1 MPETPAAIYRRRGLG
16 RAQAAIRRPCLIVV
30 DLSYGFTDPATP
42 LGCDAADAL
51 AATAE
56 LLRAAR
62 AHDVTRVFTRI
73 AYEDADREVAA
84 PFIEKIPA
92 LGALV
97 RGDRLSEIDA
107 AVAPQPGE
115 PVLTKLFASAFFG
128 TPLAAMLDEA
138 GCDGV
143 IVTGA
148 TTSGCVRATV
158 VDAMQHGRRVLVPAA
173 AVVDRARAPHDAALF
188 DIQAKYGQVVE
199 LDEALA
205 VLTGTPARTAGGD
218 A

>member
-1 MPETPAAIYRRRGLG
+1 MSDAAAIYRERGLG
-16 RAQAAIRRPCLIVV
+16 NPQSPIRRPALVVV
-30 DLSYGFTDPATP
+30 DLSYGFTDPSTP
-42 LGCDAADAL
+42 LGCDATDAL
-51 AATAE
+51 AANAE

-62 AHDVTRVFTRI
+62 ASDLPRVFTRI

-84 PFIEKIPA
+84 PFIEKLPA
-92 LGALV
+92 LGTLV
-97 RGDRLSEIDA
+97 PGDRLAEIDA
-107 AVAPQPGE
+107 AIAPDPGE

-128 TPLAAMLDEA
+128 TPLAELLREA

-143 IVTGA
+143 VVTGA

-158 VDAMQHGRRVLVPAA
+158 VDAMQHGLRVLVPAA

-199 LDEALA
+199 LEEALA
-205 VLTGTPARTAGGD
+205 VLTAAGARTTGEDG
-218 A
+218 